1 MASIKNI
8 DGLYDIG
15 LVASI
20 NYNYGNNLTN
30 YALYM
35 HLMKN
40 ELSVLLIDSPSKNN
54 WLSINS
60 TLDNLSGANSFSC
73 HSPSISFP

>member
-40 ELSVLLIDSPSKNN
+40 ELSVLLIDSPSKNKM
-54 WLSINS
+54 LPLYLV
-60 TLDNLSGANSFSC
+60 TDKFK
-73 HSPSISFP
+73 

>member
-8 DGLYDIG
+8 DGLYDSG

-40 ELSVLLIDSPSKNN
+40 ELSVLLIDSPSKNKM
-54 WLSINS
+54 LPLYLV
-60 TLDNLSGANSFSC
+60 TDKFK
-73 HSPSISFP
+73 